1 MRTEH
6 EKVLDILFAKRVD
19 IDDLLDSED
28 YDDFKQRTVDFY
40 YSKIKGLNVISLDSW
55 LKQWLPTEEEYNF
68 IIKYHTEN
76 YGD

>member
-40 YSKIKGLNVISLDSW
+40 HKNIKGLNVISLESW
-55 LKQWLPTEEEYNF
+55 LKQWLLTYEEYQF
-68 IIKYHTEN
+68 VTKYYNEH

>member
-1 MRTEH
+1 MITEH
-6 EKVLDILFAKRVD
+6 EKVLDILFEKRVD
-19 IDDLLDSED
+19 IDDLLESED
-28 YDDFKQRTVDFY
+28 YDDFKQKTVDFY

-68 IIKYHTEN
+68 IVKYHTEH

>member
-6 EKVLDILFAKRVD
+6 EKVLDILFEKRVD
-19 IDDLLDSED
+19 IDDLLESED
-28 YDDFKQRTVDFY
+28 YDDFKQRTIDFY
-40 YSKIKGLNVISLDSW
+40 NKCNKGPKVISLDSW

-68 IIKYHTEN
+68 IIEYHTEN